1 MDGIP
6 THAFFI
12 RILTH
17 PPANPG
23 DTAEVAE
30 LLRLCVW
37 DKIRMEIL

>member
-12 RILTH
+12 RVLTH
-17 PPANPG
+17 PPTNPG

-30 LLRLCVW
+30 LLRLCVR
-37 DKIRMEIL
+37 DTIRIETL